1 MVAPIATRDTDG
13 TIMRVASG
21 FLLLALTMSAS
32 SGCIKK
38 QFGIV
43 GANQADA
50 TLVLQYEHGF
60 EKYTVN
66 WDRAEEDALERCEA
80 WGYSQVEFSDV
91 GEVECIEKRHRNVT
105 GARPPGQSAEPGMG
119 REDASRPG
127 HRGQERRPDPTP
139 GNGIRVRV
147 LARHLQRPLL
157 RLSLGHL
164 VTLSTPRSASH
175 WLNGAGSSAGRS
187 PQS

>member
-43 GANQADA
+43 GANEADA

-119 REDASRPG
+119 TQAAERERMRRGLGTVGKSVGRTPPPG
-127 HRGQERRPDPTP
+127 TEYGCVYW
-139 GNGIRVRV
+139 RVTY
-147 LARHLQRPLL
+147 
-157 RLSLGHL
+157 SGHCFD
-164 VTLSTPRSASH
+164 
-175 WLNGAGSSAGRS
+175 
-187 PQS
+187 